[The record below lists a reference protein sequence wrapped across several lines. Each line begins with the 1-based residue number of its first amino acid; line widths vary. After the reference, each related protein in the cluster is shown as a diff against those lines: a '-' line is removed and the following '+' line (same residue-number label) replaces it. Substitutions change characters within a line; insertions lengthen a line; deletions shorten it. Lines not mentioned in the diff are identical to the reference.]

1 MTHATDSLF
10 EMSERVSSG
19 HDTPHATSAV
29 LTHTRAMFRP
39 HTRAR
44 RIVAAGAAADV
55 AVPMLPLLFF
65 CMAVHY
71 KRRAYVNKHV
81 WEW

>member
-1 MTHATDSLF
+1 MYGNG
-10 EMSERVSSG
+10 EVSERVSSG
-19 HDTPHATSAV
+19 HDTPHATIAV
-29 LTHTRAMFRP
+29 LTHTRAMLRP

-44 RIVAAGAAADV
+44 RIVNAAGVSAAV

-65 CMAVHY
+65 GMAVHY
-71 KRRAYVNKHV
+71 RRRAYVNKHA